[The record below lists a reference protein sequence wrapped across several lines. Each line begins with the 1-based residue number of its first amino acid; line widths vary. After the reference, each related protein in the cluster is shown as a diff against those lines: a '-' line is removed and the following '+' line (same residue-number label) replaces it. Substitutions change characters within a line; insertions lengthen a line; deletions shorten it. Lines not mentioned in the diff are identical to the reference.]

1 MDVSNLALGFLLK
14 KTKMYL
20 KISDFFPS
28 QRRLR
33 RAFSVRF
40 LELLNT
46 NLKQMYDKKICKKS
60 ISYKKM
66 PNLLNIR

>member
-60 ISYKKM
+60 ISYK
-66 PNLLNIR
+66 NA